1 MKYVDYPETL
11 PNVLVEKLNQAYK
24 KENLVKV
31 QQNEVPISMPSSM
44 NTLTDEQLQA
54 LAQTLSTNYANVL
67 TYLNGYLDR
76 SPNRNERELLNR
88 IITLVTQNKLALDSA
103 FNVSGTTNVSST
115 GETRRCLKLK
125 ILSTFYDILFNS
137 NLLLSKDPS
146 NFGLYQTNQSN
157 INALFDFLSLVI

>member
-1 MKYVDYPETL
+1 MKYVDYPETI
-11 PNVLVEKLNQAYK
+11 PNILVEKLNSEYK
-24 KENLVKV
+24 KENSVKV
-31 QQNEVPISMPSSM
+31 SQVDVPISMPSSIG
-44 NTLTDEQLQA
+44 TLTDEQLRA

-88 IITLVTQNKLALDSA
+88 IITTITQNKLAIDSS
-103 FNVSGTTNVSST
+103 FDVSGIANVSST

-137 NLLLSKDPS
+137 NLLLSREPS
-146 NFGLYQTNQSN
+146 SFGLYQTNQSN
-157 INALFDFLSLVI
+157 LNALFDFLSLVI

>member
-1 MKYVDYPETL
+1 MNYIDYPETM
-11 PNVLVEKLNQAYK
+11 PNILVEKLNKEYK

-31 QQNEVPISMPSSM
+31 QQTEVPISMPTSINS
-44 NTLTDEQLQA
+44 LTDEQMRA
-54 LAQTLSTNYANVL
+54 LAQTLSTNYANIL

-76 SPNRNERELLNR
+76 SPNRIERELLNK
-88 IITLVTQNKLALDSA
+88 IITTLSQNKFAIDSA
-103 FNVSGTTNVSST
+103 FNVSGIANVSSVN
-115 GETRRCLKLK
+115 ETRRCLKLK
-125 ILSTFYDILFNS
+125 ILSTFYDVLFNS

>member
-1 MKYVDYPETL
+1 MKYVDYPENL
-11 PNVLVEKLNQAYK
+11 PNVLVEKLNQEYK
-24 KENLVKV
+24 NKNLVKV
-31 QQNEVPISMPSSM
+31 QQTEVPISMPSSI
-44 NTLTDEQLQA
+44 NTLTDAQLTT
-54 LAQTLSTNYANVL
+54 LAQNLSLNYANAI
-67 TYLNGYLDR
+67 TYLVGYLDR
-76 SPNRNERELLNR
+76 SPNRNERDILNR
-88 IITLVTQNKLALDSA
+88 IINTLTQNKTAIATA
-103 FNVSGTTNVSST
+103 FNVSGVPSVSSA